1 MSQPDAEGTPAE
13 EVARAAERLRL
24 AESRLSRRRQNDCGP
39 SENARAAMR
48 FVYDRADLGEEATP
62 TAIAEHLG
70 ISTAAVTGM
79 LERMHSGG
87 LLSFRP
93 NPRDGRSKLVVPAD
107 RTADV
112 DDIDPLTAQIRRMA
126 EALPAEVAEQVT
138 AFLGR
143 VTSAI
148 DRECA

>member
-1 MSQPDAEGTPAE
+1 MPESEEDGTPAE
-13 EVARAAERLRL
+13 QVARATERLRL

-48 FVYDRADLGEEATP
+48 FVYDRADSGEEATP
-62 TAIAEHLG
+62 TTIAAHLG

-79 LERMHSGG
+79 LDRMHAGG

-93 NPRDGRSKLVVPAD
+93 NPQDGRSKLVVPAD

-112 DDIDPLTAQIRRMA
+112 EELDPLTAQIKRMA
-126 EALPAEVAEQVT
+126 DALPADTAEQIA

-143 VTSAI
+143 ITSAI